1 MSSTSSSS
9 SSNTNHHQP
18 IQLAAAVSNS
28 NAAAKYK
35 PEWGSLLLGL
45 RLLRSNEFNERL
57 RSLKSHTSIALILEH
72 ISYLIRARALLS
84 TSGDEA
90 AGFDTLVYL
99 LSVYLPVLTVSSNG
113 MFIIL

>member
-9 SSNTNHHQP
+9 SNANHHQP